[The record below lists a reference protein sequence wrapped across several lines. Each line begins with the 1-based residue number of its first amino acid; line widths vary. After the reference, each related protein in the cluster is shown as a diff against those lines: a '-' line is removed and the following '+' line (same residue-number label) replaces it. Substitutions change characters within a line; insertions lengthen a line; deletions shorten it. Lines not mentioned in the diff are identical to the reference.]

1 MGNQGPQ
8 HSGQKPEWGW
18 GEILAPWPLGSLDL
32 GFKYTLLFWLG
43 SPAAEGQVPLPLS
56 SFLSGTVLLSILP
69 AAQSAQSGGTQL
81 AQKYFNVSGSVS
93 SEQSAEVP

>member
-1 MGNQGPQ
+1 M
-8 HSGQKPEWGW
+8 
-18 GEILAPWPLGSLDL
+18 ALGSLDL

-43 SPAAEGQVPLPLS
+43 SPAAEGQALHPLP

-81 AQKYFNVSGSVS
+81 AQKYFNVSGSVP

>member
-1 MGNQGPQ
+1 M
-8 HSGQKPEWGW
+8 
-18 GEILAPWPLGSLDL
+18 ALGSLDL

-43 SPAAEGQVPLPLS
+43 SPAAEGQVLLPI
-56 SFLSGTVLLSILP
+56 FP

-81 AQKYFNVSGSVS
+81 AQKYFNVSGSVP